1 MTSAPAGRVG
11 IIVAR
16 FNESV
21 TSRLL
26 AGAEGCLEER
36 GVPKSRRDVRW
47 VAGAWEIPVVARAMA
62 AAGGYDAIVALG
74 AVIRGETP
82 HFDYIAGE
90 TARGLMDIQ
99 VSYGVPVGFGVL
111 TCDTLDQA
119 LARAGGDAG
128 NKGFDAAEAALG
140 AAAAAR
146 GDGRS

>member
-1 MTSAPAGRVG
+1 MAPPYRVG
-11 IIVAR
+11 IVVAR

-26 AGAEGCLEER
+26 TGAEGCLEER
-36 GVPKSRRDVRW
+36 GVAKERRDVRW

-62 AAGGYDAIVALG
+62 TAGGYDAIIALG

-82 HFDYIAGE
+82 HFDFIAGE

-99 VSYGVPVGFGVL
+99 TAYGVPVGFGVL
-111 TCDTLDQA
+111 TCDNMEQA
-119 LARAGGDAG
+119 LARAGGAAG

-140 AAAAAR
+140 AVAAAR
-146 GDGRS
+146 ADGRS